1 LWPPIPAE
9 RAPLTVLLVEDD
21 ENDVQLLRRA
31 LLRDRVE
38 SVALIRVARVDAAVA
53 RLTQGGIDA
62 ILLDL
67 TLPDSQGL
75 ETVRRVHAAAPG
87 VPIVVLTGVS
97 DSVVGLSAVQAG
109 AQDYLSKHQLDG
121 RLLHR
126 ALRYA
131 VERQRHQDQGRLLA
145 QEQLARAAAEEA
157 LRARDEFLSV
167 AAHELYT
174 PITALKLSAQSAG
187 ADLGARDRA
196 TALKRRLDII
206 ERQARRLGRLVES
219 LLEVSRIRVGRF
231 ELVLERVDLARVV
244 AEVAAELQPEAGRS
258 GSELRLHGHT
268 SSIGRWDRDRLEQVV
283 TNLITNAIKYGG
295 GQPID
300 ITIEGDADAATL
312 SVTDHGIGIPPDM
325 QVRIFERFERA
336 VPVRQYGGL
345 GLGLYVVRRIVRDHG
360 GSVRLAS
367 TVGKGTTFS
376 VELPRGGP
384 RPATRGESPRE
395 VHDR

>member
-1 LWPPIPAE
+1 LWPPIPAD
-9 RAPLTVLLVEDD
+9 RTALTVLLVEDD
-21 ENDVQLLRRA
+21 ENDVQLLRQA

-38 SVALIRVARVDAAVA
+38 AVALIRAARVDAAVA

-75 ETVRRVHAAAPG
+75 ETVHRVHAAAPG

-187 ADLGARDRA
+187 ADLRARDHG
-196 TALKRRLDII
+196 TALQRRLDII

-244 AEVAAELQPEAGRS
+244 AEVAAELEPEAERS

-268 SSIGRWDRDRLEQVV
+268 S
-283 TNLITNAIKYGG
+283 
-295 GQPID
+295 
-300 ITIEGDADAATL
+300 
-312 SVTDHGIGIPPDM
+312 
-325 QVRIFERFERA
+325 
-336 VPVRQYGGL
+336 
-345 GLGLYVVRRIVRDHG
+345 
-360 GSVRLAS
+360 
-367 TVGKGTTFS
+367 
-376 VELPRGGP
+376 
-384 RPATRGESPRE
+384 
-395 VHDR
+395 